1 MSLTAIILAAGKSTR
16 MKSRLPKV
24 LHEVCGRPMLEHIL
38 LCCYQAGCERA
49 IVVVGHGKDEVMA
62 RFAGDDRI
70 TWVDQTQQL
79 GSGHAVMVCE
89 PQLKELLAD
98 QPQPAKPTS
107 GKTRNG
113 QKRSKRGDS
122 ANAGDAAQADVMIL
136 AGDGPLIRTEI
147 LDTMLRA
154 HHDDRASA
162 TLATSVLDDPTGYG
176 RILRDRRGDFVHIVE
191 EADANASQRKIRE
204 VFPNYSCFKVDQLL
218 WALGKLTNDN
228 AKGEYYLTDLFG
240 ILRKNRKKVV
250 AVQAVAADEFS
261 GVNTRQQLAEVD
273 AIMQERIQRQLR
285 ESGVTIVSSS
295 ATYIEA
301 GVTAGAETVIQ
312 PFSFIGRDSSI
323 GPRCVIGPFACLPR
337 QSLVKEG
344 ATIAGNISLAAEA
357 LNSGAGNAFFESVSE
372 A

>member
-24 LHEVCGRPMLEHIL
+24 LHEICGRPMLEYIL
-38 LCCYQAGCERA
+38 LAGYQAGCERA
-49 IVVVGHGKDEVMA
+49 IVVVGHGKEEVMA

-70 TWVDQTQQL
+70 TWVEQTEQL
-79 GSGHAVMVCE
+79 GSGHAVMVCQ
-89 PQLKELLAD
+89 PQLEQLVAGH
-98 QPQPAKPTS
+98 PEPAPTAKKR
-107 GKTRNG
+107 GG
-113 QKRSKRGDS
+113 QKRSKGDS
-122 ANAGDAAQADVMIL
+122 GGGARADVMIL

-147 LDTMLRA
+147 LETMLRA
-154 HHDDRASA
+154 HHEDHAAA

-191 EADANASQRKIRE
+191 EADATAAQRKIRE

-218 WALGKLTNDN
+218 WALGKLTNNN

-285 ESGVTIVSSS
+285 DSGVTVVSSS
-295 ATYIEA
+295 TTYIEA

-312 PFSFIGRDSSI
+312 PFSFVGRDSRI
-323 GPRCVIGPFACLPR
+323 GPRCVIGPFAYVPR
-337 QSLVKEG
+337 QSLIKEG
-344 ATIAGNISLAAEA
+344 ATIAGNITLAGEGM
-357 LNSGAGNAFFESVSE
+357 NGGAGTFFEAVSE
-372 A
+372 L

>member
-1 MSLTAIILAAGKSTR
+1 
-16 MKSRLPKV
+16 
-24 LHEVCGRPMLEHIL
+24 
-38 LCCYQAGCERA
+38 
-49 IVVVGHGKDEVMA
+49 
-62 RFAGDDRI
+62 
-70 TWVDQTQQL
+70 
-79 GSGHAVMVCE
+79 
-89 PQLKELLAD
+89 
-98 QPQPAKPTS
+98 
-107 GKTRNG
+107 
-113 QKRSKRGDS
+113 
-122 ANAGDAAQADVMIL
+122 
-136 AGDGPLIRTEI
+136 
-147 LDTMLRA
+147 
-154 HHDDRASA
+154 
-162 TLATSVLDDPTGYG
+162 
-176 RILRDRRGDFVHIVE
+176 
-191 EADANASQRKIRE
+191 
-204 VFPNYSCFKVDQLL
+204 L